1 MILFWL
7 ICAGLVAIAL
17 AFVLPPLLQ
26 RPPEEVGAG
35 GKKEANLEIYR
46 DQLSELEADLRNG
59 IIIPE
64 QYQKDRDE
72 IERRLLDDV
81 SSDDEVSAKGSK
93 EPVSR
98 GPVYVI
104 ALGIPVVAVALYLL
118 VGNSAAWSGAVTTT
132 PQAPFASGPQSTGP
146 MTQQAIEANVAAL
159 AKRLEQKPDDAQGW
173 VMLARSYTSLEKY
186 TDASNAYARAA
197 ALKTD
202 DADLLCDFAFALA
215 MANGRQLQGQPFELI
230 KKALR
235 IDPQNAKA
243 LELAGSAEF
252 QAKNYKQAID
262 YWQKVLDRTPAD
274 SELARTLS
282 QNINEAKALAGVNP
296 K

>member
-26 RPPEEVGAG
+26 RAPEEAGTG

-59 IIIPE
+59 IISPE
-64 QYQKDRDE
+64 QYQQDRDE

-81 SSDDEVSAKGSK
+81 STEDEVSAKRSK
-93 EPVSR
+93 EAVSR

-118 VGNSAAWSGAVTTT
+118 VGNSAAWSGAATTT
-132 PQAPFASGPQSTGP
+132 PQAPFASGSQSNGP
-146 MTQQAIEANVAAL
+146 MTQQAIEANV
-159 AKRLEQKPDDAQGW
+159 
-173 VMLARSYTSLEKY
+173 
-186 TDASNAYARAA
+186 ASNAYARAA

-202 DADLLCDFAFALA
+202 DADLVVDYAFAMG
-215 MANGRQLQGQPFELI
+215 MANGRKLQGEPFELI

-282 QNINEAKALAGVNP
+282 QNINEAKALAGVSP